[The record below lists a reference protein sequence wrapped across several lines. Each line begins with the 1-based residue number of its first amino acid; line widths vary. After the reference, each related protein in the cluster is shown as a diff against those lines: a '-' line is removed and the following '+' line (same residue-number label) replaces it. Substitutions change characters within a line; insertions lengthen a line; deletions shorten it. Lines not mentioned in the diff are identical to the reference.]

1 MAAMLSMEV
10 KEAPKA
16 MAPARR
22 AKGAGNAGSVKRRR
36 RRKTGATANV
46 ETKSAA
52 ATLRKKPW
60 RRKEWMD
67 RRRQQAQKRVTFA
80 ATPD

>member
-1 MAAMLSMEV
+1 MRAQALAFGLLNVLFVAALDSFDMDV

-16 MAPARR
+16 MPPARR
-22 AKGAGNAGSVKRRR
+22 ANGAGNAGSVKRRR
-36 RRKTGATANV
+36 RRKMGATASV

-60 RRKEWMD
+60 RRKE
-67 RRRQQAQKRVTFA
+67 
-80 ATPD
+80 